1 MKKHVSIFAA
11 VATGLAA
18 TAFAAGGSEADKPQG
33 FRFFNQHLTI
43 KPYVA
48 VAYTYDSNIDTTHRR
63 VGDSIFSL
71 NPGADFVW
79 MADRWSLAGNAW
91 YRWNNYVH
99 NNSNMGEN
107 SYGEALSY
115 KWTTSKP
122 NEKGWSLLLG
132 ERYSFINQSD
142 GLDTRSGRGIWRDRQ
157 SLNVNGV
164 LERRFTE
171 RWHADLMGQY
181 DWLDYKNDTG
191 KYAPLYGWSEWAI
204 GAEVGFA
211 ASPWTDI
218 LLAGG
223 YADYTQH
230 GGHGY
235 RNYSN
240 DSHVWSL
247 QGGLATR
254 ATEKISYRALLG
266 ASWLDYGG
274 HSNADVGWTYSL
286 SANWRITRQL
296 QWSTL
301 GSSYYQPSER
311 TRGQA
316 IKVYTLSTGLSYL
329 TLGDKMTLS
338 GNIAWRQEDIV
349 YSDRYLGAGNDY
361 DEDFMSVRLGA
372 NYILNRWMS
381 LFANFIWEE
390 SWCDERSAYDYHRFR
405 GTLGVRFH
413 Y

>member
-274 HSNADVGWTYSL
+274 HSNAV
-286 SANWRITRQL
+286 
-296 QWSTL
+296 
-301 GSSYYQPSER
+301 
-311 TRGQA
+311 
-316 IKVYTLSTGLSYL
+316 SYL

-390 SWCDERSAYDYHRFR
+390 SWCDEHSAYDYHRFR